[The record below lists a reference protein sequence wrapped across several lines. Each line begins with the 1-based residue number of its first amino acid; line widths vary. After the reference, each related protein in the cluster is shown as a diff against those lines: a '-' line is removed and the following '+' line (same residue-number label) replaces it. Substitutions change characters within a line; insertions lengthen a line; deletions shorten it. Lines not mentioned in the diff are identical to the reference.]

1 MDRIDIHYRK
11 ELLLQLNPYLTK
23 DTQISLYMLTQTY
36 LNRPLMQLFPSAS
49 INYIEHG
56 MGDYYYILDPK
67 TPKGNFYCLF
77 QKDIKNF

>member
-1 MDRIDIHYRK
+1 MNRIDIHYRK
-11 ELLLQLNPYLTK
+11 QLLLQLNPYLTK

-36 LNRPLMQLFPSAS
+36 LNSPLMQLFTSAS

-67 TPKGNFYCLF
+67 TPKETFIVF
-77 QKDIKNF
+77 FRRI